1 MMDLKGSVA
10 LVTGGAHRVGKAIAL
25 ALGQAGANVAFH
37 YHRSAAASELTLAEL
52 RALDV
57 EAIAIQGD
65 LATIAEVE
73 RVVDEA
79 AARWGRLDLLVNSAG
94 IWAATPIGTVT
105 EARWEEL
112 LDTNLRSAFFASQR
126 AAPALRA
133 AHGAIVNIAD
143 VGALRPWR
151 NHTPYLVSKGGL
163 LAMTEALAK
172 DLAPEVRVN
181 AIAPGPVLLP
191 DGWSTEQAERAARS
205 VLLRRLGRAEDV
217 AQAAVYL
224 ASADYVTG
232 VILPVDGGQRLI

>member
-1 MMDLKGSVA
+1 
-10 LVTGGAHRVGKAIAL
+10 
-25 ALGQAGANVAFH
+25 
-37 YHRSAAASELTLAEL
+37 
-52 RALDV
+52 
-57 EAIAIQGD
+57 
-65 LATIAEVE
+65 
-73 RVVDEA
+73 VVDEA
-79 AARWGRLDLLVNSAG
+79 IARWSRLDLLVNSAG
-94 IWAATPIGTVT
+94 IWGTDPIGSVT
-105 EARWEEL
+105 EARWAEL
-112 LDTNLRSAFFASQR
+112 LDINLRTAFFAAQR

-163 LAMTEALAK
+163 LTLTEALAK

-191 DGWSTEQAERAARS
+191 NDWTAEQAERAARS

-217 AQAAVYL
+217 AQAVIYL

>member
-1 MMDLKGSVA
+1 MDLHGSIA
-10 LVTGGAHRVGKAIAL
+10 LVTGGAHRVGKVIAL
-25 ALGQAGANVAFH
+25 GLGQAGANVAIH
-37 YHRSAAASELTLAEL
+37 YHRSAASEATLAEL
-52 RALDV
+52 RALGV

-65 LATIAEVE
+65 LTVVSEVE

-94 IWAATPIGTVT
+94 IWDATPIGSVT

-112 LDTNLRSAFFASQR
+112 LSINLRSAFFASQR

-133 AHGAIVNIAD
+133 ARGAIVNIAD

-163 LAMTEALAK
+163 LTMTEALAK

-191 DGWSTEQAERAARS
+191 DDWTAEQTERAARS

-217 AQAAVYL
+217 AQATVYL
-224 ASADYVTG
+224 ASAEYVTG